1 MRGRDFDLLTTT
13 VNFISW
19 RPSMD
24 VPLHEELD
32 AKQMRRVVYA
42 LALPIVGT
50 QLLLRGVGIVDTA
63 MVGHISAE
71 AQAAVG
77 MSQWIINLLLSLIQA
92 VTIGGT
98 VLVAKYTGSGDRDSR
113 IIAADSAFWLGI
125 FSAISMAA
133 VGLAATR
140 PLAEAMG
147 ADEELLRDVSSYMVI
162 LSLFFI
168 SRGVINVVS
177 GIFQGFGDTKTPFW
191 VIIGV
196 NAIHLLI
203 AFPLTFGMAGFP
215 RLEIV
220 GVALATGIS
229 ETMGAALM
237 IYIAYRKR
245 LLSFKLPSTA
255 MLKDT
260 VFLGFPVFIERFSNT
275 IMQMV
280 YTRLVLFTSLEAYA
294 AHSVGMVIESM
305 SFLPGF
311 GFAQAATTLVGQNLG
326 ARLPGKA
333 KAYGN
338 QALFIGLTVMGVLG
352 LTFWVFPDLW
362 MKLFSDDPG
371 VIEYGILFCKF
382 AAVLQIPMGLTM
394 VLSGSLRGAG
404 QTSWVMFASITGA
417 WAVRIPFAYL
427 FNGFFDQGI
436 FYIWLAMPIDWTV
449 RAFLMFLKYSS
460 RRWSEKLA

>member
-1 MRGRDFDLLTTT
+1 M
-13 VNFISW
+13 NI
-19 RPSMD
+19 
-24 VPLHEELD
+24 PLHDNLD
-32 AKQMRRVVYA
+32 SKQMRRVVYA

-63 MVGHISAE
+63 MVGHISAG

-77 MSQWIINLLLSLIQA
+77 MSQWIINLLLSLLQA
-92 VTIGGT
+92 VAIGGT
-98 VLVAKYTGSGDRDSR
+98 ILVAKYTGAEDQERRLVS
-113 IIAADSAFWLGI
+113 ADSVFWLAILSSI
-125 FSAISMAA
+125 FMAIA
-133 VGLAATR
+133 GLAVTR
-140 PLAEAMG
+140 PLAAAMG
-147 ADEELLRDVSSYMVI
+147 ADETLSSGVYSYMAV

-203 AFPLTFGMAGFP
+203 GFPLTFGLAGFP
-215 RLEIV
+215 RLEIT

-237 IYIAYRKR
+237 TYIAFRKG
-245 LLSFKLPSTA
+245 LLSFKRPSTA

-260 VFLGFPVFIERFSNT
+260 FVLGVPVFIERFST
-275 IMQMV
+275 TVMQMV

-326 ARLPGKA
+326 ARLPKRA

-338 QALFIGLTVMGVLG
+338 QALYIGLTVMGILG
-352 LTFWVFPDLW
+352 LTFWLFPELW
-362 MKLFSDDPG
+362 MKMFSDDPR

-382 AAVLQIPMGLTM
+382 AAVLQVPLALTM
-394 VLSGSLRGAG
+394 ILSGSLRGAG
-404 QTSWVMFASITGA
+404 QTRWVMFASIAGA
-417 WAVRIPFAYL
+417 WAVRIPIAYI
-427 FNGFFDQGI
+427 FNGIFDLGI

-449 RAFLMFLKYSS
+449 RAALMFLKYSS
-460 RRWSEKLA
+460 RDWSEKLA